1 MPNKEQLIQQ
11 IKALKEEP
19 DRGFVTRLEAKL
31 VKQANQLEA
40 KDKAMRYACVACSI
54 IACLVLIG
62 IFKMNAES
70 QVPAMVG
77 EVDSPVVLIYHT
89 HSQESFISEAQT
101 STAIQ
106 AVSDPQRN
114 ISLVGKGL
122 AGALQ
127 KNKVSAIQSPIDFEQ
142 EAFKQQKEE
151 SEPYLLSREHL
162 KEMLAI
168 YPTLQVVLDVHRDG
182 RKRDM
187 TTITKTN
194 KERAKIRLVINN
206 AHPGWEKNRDFALK
220 ISQKAKEMYPDFP
233 IEVSEQKGRSPGYW
247 NQDLHPHAILVE
259 IGGIENTLDEEYASA
274 DVLAQL
280 LAEVL
285 RDDDSVT

>member
-31 VKQANQLEA
+31 VKRANQLEA
-40 KDKAMRYACVACSI
+40 KNRAIRYARVACSI
-54 IACLVLIG
+54 IACLLLLG
-62 IFKMNAES
+62 TFKMYAES
-70 QVPAMVG
+70 EVPAMVA

-89 HSQESFISEAQT
+89 HSQESFISEAHT

-114 ISLVGKGL
+114 ISLVGKSL

-127 KNKVSAIQSPIDFEQ
+127 KNRVSAIQSPLDFEQ
-142 EAFKQQKEE
+142 EAFQQQKDE
-151 SEPYLLSREHL
+151 SEPYLLSRNYV
-162 KEMLAI
+162 KEMLALH
-168 YPTLQVVLDVHRDG
+168 PTLQVVLDVHRDV
-182 RKRDM
+182 RNRER
-187 TTITKTN
+187 TTTN
-194 KERAKIRLVINN
+194 KELATIRLVINN
-206 AHPGWEKNRDFALK
+206 AHPSWEKNRDFALK
-220 ISQKAKEMYPDFP
+220 ISHKAKEMYPDFP
-233 IEVSEQKGRSPGYW
+233 IEVSQQKGRSPVYW

-274 DVLAQL
+274 NVLAQL
-280 LAEVL
+280 LTEVL
-285 RDDDSVT
+285 RDDDSGT